1 MDKKKLL
8 TYQYDAS
15 VKKILANKK
24 ILAWILKECVP
35 EFKDIPV
42 EYIAKRCIGKPEI
55 SVTAVDQDEQDREE
69 DQTENII
76 GLNIED
82 SSEKEG
88 KIFYDIRF
96 NATVPGDKQLI
107 HLIINVEA
115 QKDGN
120 PGYPLIKRAVY
131 YASRLISAQKYTVFT
146 KSDYG
151 KIRKVYSIWIGM
163 NVPDEKANTITKY
176 CICEKNVVGSVHE
189 KPENY
194 DLINVIMIG
203 LGKEDS
209 ITEKSILRLLNV
221 MLSKT
226 VDKKKVSKVLTDEFG
241 ISPRGSLGKEI
252 NTMCNLGE
260 GLYESAYEIAY
271 QTAYQTASEKVSDET
286 QTKTWVESAINVMN
300 VFNVDAQ
307 QAVDALKIPQEKRQT
322 VLTQI
327 EAALAPA

>member
-24 ILAWILKECVP
+24 ILAWILKECVS

-42 EYIAKRCIGKPEI
+42 DYIAKRCIGKTEI
-55 SVTAVDQDEQDREE
+55 SITAVDQDEE
-69 DQTENII
+69 DQKEDHNEKIV
-76 GLNIED
+76 GLNTED
-82 SSEKEG
+82 NSEREG

-96 NATVPGDKQLI
+96 NAAVPGDNQLI
-107 HLIINVEA
+107 HLIINIEA

-131 YASRLISAQKYTVFT
+131 YASRLISAQKHTVFT

-151 KIRKVYSIWIGM
+151 KIRKVYSIWIEM
-163 NVPDEKANTITKY
+163 NVPDEKANTVTEY
-176 CICEKNVVGSVHE
+176 YICEKNVIGNVHE
-189 KPENY
+189 KHESY

-209 ITEKSILRLLNV
+209 IIEKSILRLLNV
-221 MLSKT
+221 MFSKT
-226 VDKKKVSKVLTDEFG
+226 VDKKKVNKVLIDEFG
-241 ISPRGSLGKEI
+241 ISPRGFLGKEI

-260 GLYESAYEIAY
+260 GLYESAYQE
-271 QTAYQTASEKVSDET
+271 AYQTASEKISDET

-327 EAALAPA
+327 EAALAPV